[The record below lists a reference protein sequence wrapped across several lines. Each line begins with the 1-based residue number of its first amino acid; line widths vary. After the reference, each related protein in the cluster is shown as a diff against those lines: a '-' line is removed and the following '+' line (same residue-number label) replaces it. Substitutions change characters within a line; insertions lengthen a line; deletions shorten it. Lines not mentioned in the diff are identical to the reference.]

1 MIDSE
6 FAIGGGVADW
16 HEEFGASD
24 EIGGGKSLKITVKM
38 NLKHS
43 PPPDVSVLMNQSSTS
58 VNCLAEDST
67 IYLLNEMVVQVIV
80 LRLGNVESGEIVL
93 QFP

>member
-1 MIDSE
+1 M
-6 FAIGGGVADW
+6 
-16 HEEFGASD
+16 
-24 EIGGGKSLKITVKM
+24 TVTM

-43 PPPDVSVLMNQSSTS
+43 PPPDVSVLMNQASTS
-58 VNCLAEDST
+58 VNCQAEDST

-80 LRLGNVESGEIVL
+80 LRLRIVECGEIEL